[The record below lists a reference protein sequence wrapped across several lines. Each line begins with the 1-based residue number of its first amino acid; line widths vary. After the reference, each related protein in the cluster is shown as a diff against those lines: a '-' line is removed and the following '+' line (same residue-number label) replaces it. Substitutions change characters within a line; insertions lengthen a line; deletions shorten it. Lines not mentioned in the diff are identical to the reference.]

1 MATQLTE
8 EQRTILNIE
17 RQQWTRIGEKLNAI
31 REQLDLTETRYAAR
45 LNMLID
51 TESALAAEPALVN
64 RLRRLRDGNRRTRRH
79 AW

>member
-17 RQQWTRIGEKLNAI
+17 RQQWTRTGEKLNAV
-31 REQLDLTETRYAAR
+31 REQLGLTETGYAAR
-45 LNMLID
+45 LNRLID
-51 TESALAAEPALVN
+51 TEPALAAEPLLVN